1 MLKSIAP
8 YAVEL
13 DGSLSICLRGELQT
27 LDDLRRIEG
36 DCRVVSDL
44 QGAIARTMTV
54 EADSRYVE
62 LMISKKMQE
71 SGEFDEPVTVI
82 SHWKKK
88 QARNT
93 TDIFFSALPTRSYYQ
108 YLEMVRESRNHLVLL
123 PLQSVLL
130 AALRKKS
137 GQHPAAVVFQH
148 DRFADVI
155 VGTRDKVWYANRAV
169 AFDTSLEQIQSLWE
183 TVRTDIH
190 MAANERRRSIHKIY
204 VLTWTTSHPLPQWT
218 DPDAPELVLMDEQ
231 AVLEDDE
238 LRKASLPAMAHATSG
253 GRAITTGMEK
263 ACYGARRV
271 LPYVNILLLL
281 LTLVCTAGGLWY
293 QHRSADL
300 RNRVAALR
308 ANAVKINDRSP
319 AELSLANYEPVLKFL
334 EQLRNARSLPGYS
347 QLLRDFSTAAG
358 SEMQLEVFKA
368 DYDDGKVQ
376 IEAYGTAQAPFDRSY
391 GAYQGL
397 QQKLRRRGYEILEQ
411 HFDTRIDRSD
421 FTLRLVK
428 ELR

>member
-1 MLKSIAP
+1 MLKKTAQF
-8 YAVEL
+8 AVEL
-13 DGSLSICLRGELQT
+13 DGTLSVCVRGELQS
-27 LDDLRRIEG
+27 LDDLRRIDG

-93 TDIFFSALPTRSYYQ
+93 TDIFFTALPTRSYYR
-108 YLEMVRESRNHLVLL
+108 YLEMVKESRNHLVLL
-123 PLQSVLL
+123 PLHSVML
-130 AALRKKS
+130 AALRKE
-137 GQHPAAVVFQH
+137 GRHGPTAVVFQH
-148 DRFADVI
+148 DRFADLI

-169 AFDTSLEQIQSLWE
+169 AFDTSPEQIQSLWE

-190 MAANERRRSIHKIY
+190 RAANERRQSIREIH
-204 VLTWTTSHPLPQWT
+204 VLTWTTSHPLPEWT
-218 DPDAPELVLMDEQ
+218 DPDAPGLVLMDQQ
-231 AVLEDDE
+231 AVLEDDGV
-238 LRKASLPAMAHATSG
+238 RMASLQAIVDSTSG
-253 GRAITTGMEK
+253 GQAIATGMEK
-263 ACYGARRV
+263 ACYGAQCA
-271 LPYVNILLLL
+271 LPYMIMLLLL
-281 LTLVCTAGGLWY
+281 LALVCTAGGFWY
-293 QHRSADL
+293 QRQAADL
-300 RNRVAALR
+300 QNQVAVLR
-308 ANAVKINDRSP
+308 ANAHKINDRS
-319 AELSLANYEPVLKFL
+319 AGGLSLANYAPVIKFL
-334 EQLRNARSLPGYS
+334 DELRDARSLPGYS
-347 QLLRDFSTAAG
+347 QLLRDFSTGAG
-358 SEMQLEVFKA
+358 SELQLEVFKA

-376 IEAYGTAQAPFDRSY
+376 IEAFGAARAPFDRSY

-397 QQKLRRRGYEILEQ
+397 QQKLQRRGYKILEQ

-428 ELR
+428 ELQ

>member
-1 MLKSIAP
+1 MLKSITP

-13 DGSLSICLRGELQT
+13 DGSLSIDVRGELQP
-27 LDDLRRIEG
+27 LDDLRRIG
-36 DCRVVSDL
+36 SDCRVVSDL
-44 QGAIARTMTV
+44 QGAIARSMTV

-93 TDIFFSALPTRSYYQ
+93 TNIFFTALPTRSYYH
-108 YLEMVRESRNHLVLL
+108 YLEMVKESQNHLVVL

-137 GQHPAAVVFQH
+137 GQGPTAVVFQH

-155 VGTRDKVWYANRAV
+155 VGSRDKVWHASRAV
-169 AFDTSLEQIQSLWE
+169 AFDTSPEQIQSLWE
-183 TVRTDIH
+183 TVRTDVH
-190 MAANERRRSIHKIY
+190 TVANERRRSIHRIH
-204 VLTWTTSHPLPQWT
+204 VLTWTTGHPLPEWT
-218 DPDAPELVLMDEQ
+218 DPDAPELVLMDQQ
-231 AVLEDDE
+231 AVLEDHE
-238 LRKASLPAMAHATSG
+238 ARMASLPAMVHSTPARQAVAT
-253 GRAITTGMEK
+253 RMDK
-263 ACYGARRV
+263 ACYGARRA
-271 LPYVNILLLL
+271 LPYVNMLFLA
-281 LTLVCTAGGLWY
+281 LTLICIAGGFWY
-293 QHRSADL
+293 RHQAARL
-300 RNRVAALR
+300 QNQVAALQ
-308 ANAVKINDRSP
+308 AAALKINDHAP
-319 AELSLANYEPVLKFL
+319 AEWSLADYAPVVKFL
-334 EQLRNARSLPGYS
+334 EELRDARSLPGYG
-347 QLLRDFSTAAG
+347 QLLQDFSMDAD
-358 SEMQLEVFKA
+358 SELQLEVFKA
-368 DYDDGKVQ
+368 DYDDGRVQ
-376 IEAYGTAQAPFDRSY
+376 IEAFGTARAPFDRSY

-397 QQKLRRRGYEILEQ
+397 QQKLRQRGYHILGQ